1 MRPSAALLPPW
12 KGTAAPASKATAMDK
27 RLERDKDPF
36 MAGAQ

>member
-27 RLERDKDPF
+27 RLKETKTRSWQ
-36 MAGAQ
+36 ALQ